1 VAGLALSFL
10 LKGAGYGTII
20 LKAPPTGPAEDL
32 LRSVDLLLVSPD
44 LDVERREDSLSILR
58 GTATRMRIP
67 VLTFSSAVAESLF
80 AEDAGSSWPVEI
92 AGLAREI
99 EATLVGEP
107 ETGAPTVANPVG
119 GEATLP

>member
-1 VAGLALSFL
+1 MAGLALSFL
-10 LKGAGYGTII
+10 LKGAGYAITI
-20 LKAPPTGPAEDL
+20 LKAPLTGSAVTL
-32 LRSVDLLLVSPD
+32 LRDVDLLLVSPD
-44 LDVERREDSLSILR
+44 LGDERREDSLSILR

-67 VLTFSSAVAESLF
+67 VLTFNSAVAESLF

-107 ETGAPTVANPVG
+107 ETGAPIVANPVG

>member
-1 VAGLALSFL
+1 MSFL
-10 LKGAGYGTII
+10 LRGAGYGTII

-32 LRSVDLLLVSPD
+32 LRDVDLLLVSPD
-44 LDVERREDSLSILR
+44 LGDERRRESLSILR
-58 GTATRMRIP
+58 GTEEGPRIP
-67 VLTFSSAVAESLF
+67 VLAFGYAVEKRLF
-80 AEDAGSSWPVEI
+80 AEEVAGSSWPVEI

-107 ETGAPTVANPVG
+107 ETGAPIVANPVS

>member
-1 VAGLALSFL
+1 VAGLALSFSL
-10 LKGAGYGTII
+10 RGAGYETII
-20 LKAPPTGPAEDL
+20 LKAPPTGPAEVM
-32 LRSVDLLLVSPD
+32 LRDVDLLLVSPD
-44 LDVERREDSLSILR
+44 LDCERREGYLSILS

-67 VLTFSSAVAESLF
+67 VLTFSPAVAESLF

-92 AGLAREI
+92 AGFTREI

-107 ETGAPTVANPVG
+107 ETGAPIVANPVG